1 MLPAKVSSYE
11 FHVATLPCKVTS
23 SRIVTLYC
31 GSMTCLVLSG
41 PGIFF
46 YYEIRKNPVLIELS

>member
-41 PGIFF
+41 PGIF
-46 YYEIRKNPVLIELS
+46 YSLDYPLLSPFA